1 MCMALA
7 MVHALKK
14 QRAKIWKNSL
24 KVILQL
30 VIIIL
35 KANRYNVETFAVEF
49 IFVRCEFNRALMFN
63 IHVESN
69 GQS

>member
-1 MCMALA
+1 MYGFGPCNK
-7 MVHALKK
+7 KK
-14 QRAKIWKNSL
+14 QRAKIWKNGL

-49 IFVRCEFNRALMFN
+49 IFVRCEFNTTSM
-63 IHVESN
+63 
-69 GQS
+69 